1 MIFCIRLLT
10 AGGTECVCVQ
20 LFRARV
26 LKGLLKK
33 KVIINGQRES
43 YWLLPLKLR
52 TDGAG
57 AFHVVLRN
65 RAQKLMQDKKSI
77 NLERGRA
84 EAKEAREAGEVYETA
99 EVGPTE
105 AVRKR
110 KRSLDT
116 TAMPPPKATTTTA
129 AGGDRHMPGSTPL
142 TAIDLGRANVFAAAY
157 GTFATAD
164 LPSPGVKTETHVYT
178 AKTWYEVRTLV
189 DTAILHSERHA
200 RVDVFFLFFSLVYA
214 FVRAGG
220 ELGIGGLEGRGLR
233 ACVWISL
240 SAWRKGM
247 HHQYACVCV
256 AFAAS
261 GGEHVQEESR
271 ASCAA
276 SRVRRERQ
284 AVPQ

>member
-10 AGGTECVCVQ
+10 VGGTECVCVQ

-65 RAQKLMQDKKSI
+65 RAQKAVQEKSST
-77 NLERGRA
+77 NLARGRA

-116 TAMPPPKATTTTA
+116 TAMPPPKATPTTA

-189 DTAILHSERHA
+189 DTAILHSERHT
-200 RVDVFFLFFSLVYA
+200 RVVCFFPFFFLVYA
-214 FVRAGG
+214 Y
-220 ELGIGGLEGRGLR
+220 GRGE
-233 ACVWISL
+233 S
-240 SAWRKGM
+240 
-247 HHQYACVCV
+247 
-256 AFAAS
+256 S
-261 GGEHVQEESR
+261 GLGG
-271 ASCAA
+271 
-276 SRVRRERQ
+276 
-284 AVPQ
+284 